1 MRKGAVVIA
10 RRYGLPYKGSKNT
23 IAEWVVD
30 HLPGADVL
38 MDVFCGGCA
47 VTHAAMLSGK
57 FDRIIAN
64 DLAGDMPQL
73 FLDAINGK
81 YADERRWISREDF
94 FRLKD
99 TDAYVRTCWSF
110 GNDCCTYMYG
120 REIEPAKEKLH
131 KLIFAD
137 TPAERM
143 TAWRLLLK
151 EQRKLDNLESQ
162 QRLQN
167 LQRLENLQRLQI
179 SGVDYRDLQIPEN
192 AVIYCDPP
200 YNCTKDCYG
209 IRFDRRAFLDWANAQ
224 SAPVI
229 ISEYDIEDD
238 RFAVLAE
245 TTKKQLIQG
254 AKTQKTVTER
264 LYAPKRQIAEIQAR
278 LEGEHG
284 QQIEMKIC

>member
-1 MRKGAVVIA
+1 MRKGAVIIA

-23 IAEWVVD
+23 IAEGVVD

-47 VTHAAMLSGK
+47 VTHAAMLPGK

-143 TAWRLLLK
+143 AAYRLLLK
-151 EQRKLDNLESQ
+151 EQRKLDNLES
-162 QRLQN
+162 LE
-167 LQRLENLQRLQI
+167 RLEI

-245 TTKKQLIQG
+245 RTKKQLIQG

-264 LYAPKRQIAEIQAR
+264 LYAPKRQIVEIRAR
-278 LEGEHG
+278 LEGERREVG
-284 QQIEMKIC
+284 GFG

>member
-1 MRKGAVVIA
+1 MRKGAVIIA

-47 VTHAAMLSGK
+47 VTHAAMLPGK

-143 TAWRLLLK
+143 AAYRLLLK
-151 EQRKLDNLESQ
+151 EQRKLDNLES
-162 QRLQN
+162 LE
-167 LQRLENLQRLQI
+167 RLEI

-245 TTKKQLIQG
+245 RTKKQLIQG

-264 LYAPKRQIAEIQAR
+264 LYAPKRQIVEIRAR
-278 LEGEHG
+278 LEGEHREVG
-284 QQIEMKIC
+284 GFG